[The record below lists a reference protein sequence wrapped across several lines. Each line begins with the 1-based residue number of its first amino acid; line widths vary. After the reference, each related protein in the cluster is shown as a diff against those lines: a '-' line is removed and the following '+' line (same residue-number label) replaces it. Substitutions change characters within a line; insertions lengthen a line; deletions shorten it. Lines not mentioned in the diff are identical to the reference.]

1 MEISLSGY
9 FIGTVKDYDTVTRKV
24 AVYLPKLMPGI
35 TEDQDDIDTMTNYG
49 MHGTDNLQ
57 LRPTIST
64 KSYIWVSSADS
75 RTKLPDVGSHVC
87 VIFLDERI
95 DMGYWLPFN
104 PSGDFNVIPA
114 EKYDKLH
121 KLKIGNSTVDID
133 TEDEIQ
139 INLPDGYRTTTTT
152 EGKVKTIN
160 VIPGETGMTAE
171 YVNSRIGNPTCVET
185 NYGNGT
191 VTTNTIEA
199 TGLFKRIENIEDFI
213 GNETET
219 EYVQARVVNT
229 DKILTDDIYIYDS
242 ETNSFVNVPVD
253 TPIVEGQTYYIK
265 NTKQASGLLQ
275 VIELINNALGF
286 ENSGLT
292 GDVRTLQA
300 KIPDPPTTA
309 GNYVLK
315 CTVDDSGNKA
325 YTWVTQ

>member
-35 TEDQDDIDTMTNYG
+35 AEDQADIDTMTNYG
-49 MHGTDNLQ
+49 MRGTDNLQ
-57 LRPTIST
+57 LRPTISS

-75 RTKLPDVGSHVC
+75 RIKMPEAGSRVC

-104 PSGDFNVIPA
+104 PSGDFTVIDA

-121 KLKIGNSTVDID
+121 KLKIGNSTVEINTD
-133 TEDEIQ
+133 DEIQ
-139 INLPDGYRTTTTT
+139 INLPDGYRTTMTT
-152 EGKVKTIN
+152 EGKTTTIN
-160 VIPGETGMTAE
+160 VIPGEAGMSVE

-185 NYGNGT
+185 TYGNGT
-191 VTTNTIEA
+191 VKTNTVKA

-219 EYVQARVVNT
+219 EYVQARVINT

-242 ETNSFVNVPVD
+242 ESNSFVNVPVD

-292 GDVRTLQA
+292 GDVRTLQS
-300 KIPDPPTTA
+300 KIPDPPATV

-315 CTVDDSGNKA
+315 CTVDDSGNKS
-325 YTWVTQ
+325 YTWVSE

>member
-35 TEDQDDIDTMTNYG
+35 AEDQADIDTMTNYG
-49 MHGTDNLQ
+49 MRGTDNLQ
-57 LRPTIST
+57 LRPTISS

-75 RTKLPDVGSHVC
+75 RIKMPEPGSRVC

-104 PSGDFNVIPA
+104 PSGDFTVIDA

-121 KLKIGNSTVDID
+121 KLKIGNSTVEINTD
-133 TEDEIQ
+133 DEIQ
-139 INLPDGYRTTTTT
+139 INLPDGYRTTMTT
-152 EGKVKTIN
+152 EGKTTTIN
-160 VIPGETGMTAE
+160 VIPGEAGMSAE
-171 YVNSRIGNPTCVET
+171 YVNSRIGNPTYVET
-185 NYGNGT
+185 TYGNGT
-191 VTTNTIEA
+191 IKTNTVKA

-219 EYVQARVVNT
+219 EYVQARVINT

-242 ETNSFVNVPVD
+242 ESNSFVNVPVD

-292 GDVRTLQA
+292 GDVRTLQS

-315 CTVDDSGNKA
+315 CTVDDSGNKT
-325 YTWVTQ
+325 YSWVSE